1 MCIFLFCPFFI
12 TERSE
17 FIMMSLISAEW
28 FRIVSA
34 KTKRTGRFNV
44 AKVAKKNCVCFK
56 KTTREIKSV
65 SQSRPRA
72 HGQK

>member
-12 TERSE
+12 AERSE

-28 FRIVSA
+28 SEVFLL
-34 KTKRTGRFNV
+34 KRTGMFNV
-44 AKVAKKNCVCFK
+44 AKVAKKNCVCFE
-56 KTTREIKSV
+56 KTTSEIKSV